1 MNKILPV
8 WKSKGLTSFDII
20 RKIKK
25 ESSNIKIGHC
35 GTLDPFAE
43 GVVIYCT
50 GNKTKNIDSL
60 MDYKKEYIATIK
72 FGAETDTL
80 DLTGEIIKK
89 NNPNIDKEALIDA
102 LSLFEGETM
111 QIPPYYSALK
121 FFGIRLYD
129 FARKGIF
136 IRKKAR
142 TIHIES
148 INLISYNNNIAEI
161 SIKCSK
167 GTYIRSLARDIA
179 YRLNTYGY
187 LEKLT
192 RTSIGPYNKD
202 NSIELSNLN
211 SCLN

>member
-20 RKIKK
+20 RIIKK
-25 ESSNIKIGHC
+25 ESRNIKIGHC

-43 GVVIYCT
+43 GIVIYCT

-80 DLTGEIIKK
+80 DLTGGIIKK
-89 NNPNIDKEALIDA
+89 NNPKIDKKALIDT
-102 LSLFEGETM
+102 LSFFKGETM

-121 FFGIRLYD
+121 FHGIRLYD

-142 TIHIES
+142 SIHIES
-148 INLISYNNNIAEI
+148 INLVSYNNNIAEI

-187 LEKLT
+187 LEKLI

-202 NSIELSNLN
+202 NSIQLSNLY